1 MAPTLVYLAG
11 FTAALFWGIAPV
23 LSKRGFTYG
32 GNPFLVTSIIVT
44 TSVILFW
51 SLLAASQGVTDVLP
65 DISPA
70 GYGIFL
76 LAGFVGTAVGR
87 INNYAGIDHVGTS
100 INSAVIA
107 TQPVFATILAF
118 LFLGEQVTIVQV
130 AGIFAVVGG
139 VVMLTF
145 SRGGDVGGW
154 RPRELLFPLAA
165 AFAYATGSVI
175 RRFGLQT
182 TPALPL
188 EAVALNETAALMGV
202 VGYTVGAGYF
212 RPDSIAA
219 RGYVYF
225 VGAGLASATGLLAF
239 FIGLNNGRVAIVT
252 TLVATSTLFAT
263 VFSYLG
269 LGDLEEVTRGIVAGA
284 ILVVVGV
291 GVIVLG

>member
-1 MAPTLVYLAG
+1 MAPPLVYFAG
-11 FTAALFWGIAPV
+11 FTAALCWGIAPV
-23 LSKRGFTYG
+23 LSKRGFSYG
-32 GNPFLVTSIIVT
+32 GNSFLVTSIIIV
-44 TSVILFW
+44 TSVTLFW
-51 SLLAASQGVTDVLP
+51 SLLVLKQGLMDVLP
-65 DISPA
+65 DISPV

-87 INNYAGIDHVGTS
+87 INNYAGIDHVGAS
-100 INSAVIA
+100 VNSAVIA
-107 TQPVFATILAF
+107 TQPVFATILAL
-118 LFLGEQVTIVQV
+118 LFLGEQVTVVQV

-139 VVMLTF
+139 VVVLTF

-165 AFAYATGSVI
+165 ALAYSTGSVI

-182 TPALPL
+182 TPTLPL
-188 EAVALNETAALMGV
+188 EAVALNETAALLGV
-202 VGYTVGAGYF
+202 LGYTVAAGYL
-212 RPDSIAA
+212 RPDSIAP

-239 FIGLNNGRVAIVT
+239 FIGLDNGRVAIVT

-263 VFSYLG
+263 VFSYFG

-284 ILVVVGV
+284 IFVVAGV
-291 GVIVLG
+291 AVIVLG